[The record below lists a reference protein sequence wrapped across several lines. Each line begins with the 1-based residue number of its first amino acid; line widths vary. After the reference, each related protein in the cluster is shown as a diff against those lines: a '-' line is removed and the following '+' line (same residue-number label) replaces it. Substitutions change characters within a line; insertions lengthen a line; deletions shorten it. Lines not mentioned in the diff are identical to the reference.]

1 MYNDDELFQK
11 LVGKVVHGLSVS
23 DGQHYL
29 VIHTN
34 GGFVVYETEA
44 DCCSETWFADIT
56 GIQCLVGREVREAKF
71 VELPY
76 YNTDD
81 GRGRQESDQAY
92 GFEIGTDRGK
102 CVVVF
107 RNSSNGYYGG
117 WMTTHAKIPAD
128 TKFFL
133 LVSAN
138 EWSA

>member
-1 MYNDDELFQK
+1 MYNEDELFK
-11 LVGKVVHGLSVS
+11 DLVGKVVYGLSVS
-23 DGQHYL
+23 EGQHYL
-29 VIHTN
+29 VMHTSN
-34 GGFVVYETEA
+34 GHVVYETEA

-76 YNTDD
+76 YDVLD
-81 GRGRQESDQAY
+81 GRTRQESDQAY

-102 CVVVF
+102 CVIVF

-117 WMTTHAKIPAD
+117 WMNMHDKIPAD
-128 TKFFL
+128 TKFFP